1 MGWGICGLRNSNRH
15 FSMKKIYICFGLIYS
30 VLFLLTLLSN
40 VSRVIIGFSFLILSF
55 LFIYFIRRSLLE
67 FIRLLEDILDNM
79 IEGKEINEQNLDY
92 RDDLFSKL
100 MHKLWKMNSIHQHT
114 QEILENEK
122 NNIEGMVSDIAH
134 QVKTPMTNIK
144 MYHEILFGQLQDQDK
159 YIDTFGII
167 QSQVNKLDF
176 LIQSILKI
184 SELEI
189 GIINLNQE
197 KTTIKSCLMIAL
209 ENVLLS
215 AKRKNVEIKIYG
227 EMNLEVYCDTKWTAE
242 ALFNILDNAIKYTK
256 PNGLVEIYT
265 ETIGIYNGIC
275 IQDNGI
281 GIDNKNITKIFNRF
295 YREKNDGYIEG
306 VGIGLSLTREIV
318 MKQGG
323 YITVK
328 SVKHKWSKFS
338 IYLPKNEFVVG
349 IINEKL

>member
-1 MGWGICGLRNSNRH
+1 
-15 FSMKKIYICFGLIYS
+15 MKKIYICFGLIFS
-30 VLFLLTLLSN
+30 ILFLITLLTK
-40 VSRVIIGFSFLILSF
+40 VPRVIICFSFLIISF
-55 LFIYFIRRSLLE
+55 LFIYFIRKSLLE
-67 FIRLLEDILDNM
+67 FIRVLVDIMDNM
-79 IEGKEINEQNLDY
+79 IEGNEINEQILEY
-92 RDDLFSKL
+92 RDDLFSKV
-100 MHKLWKMNSIHQHT
+100 MHKLWKMNSIHLHT

-144 MYHEILFGQLQDQDK
+144 MYHEILFSQLQDQDK
-159 YIDTFGII
+159 YKDTFGII

-197 KTTIKSCLMIAL
+197 KTIMKSCLMKAL
-209 ENVLLS
+209 ENVLLN
-215 AKRKNVEIKIYG
+215 AKRKNIEIKIHG
-227 EMNLEVYCDTKWTAE
+227 EMNIEVYCDTKWTTE

-265 ETIGIYNGIC
+265 ETIGIYTGIC

-281 GIDNKNITKIFNRF
+281 GIDKKNLTQIFNRF
-295 YREKNDGYIEG
+295 YREKNDGYYEG
-306 VGIGLSLTREIV
+306 VGIGLSLAREIV

-328 SVKHKWSKFS
+328 SEKYKWSKFS
-338 IYLPKNEFVVG
+338 IYLPKNEFVAG
-349 IINEKL
+349 RNNEKM

>member
-1 MGWGICGLRNSNRH
+1 MRN
-15 FSMKKIYICFGLIYS
+15 IYIFFGIIYIL
-30 VLFLLTLLSN
+30 LFLFTLLTK
-40 VSRVIIGFSFLILSF
+40 VPRFIICFSFLIISF
-55 LFIYFIRRSLLE
+55 LFICFVRKSLLE
-67 FIRLLEDILDNM
+67 FIQVLEDTIDNM
-79 IEGKEINEQNLDY
+79 IEGNVINEQKLDY
-92 RDDLFSKL
+92 RDDLLSKI

-114 QEILENEK
+114 QEILVNEK

-144 MYHEILFGQLQDQDK
+144 MYHEILLGQLQDQDK
-159 YIDTFGII
+159 YKDTFGII

-197 KTTIKSCLMIAL
+197 KTMMKACLMKAL

-215 AKRKNVEIKIYG
+215 AKRKNIEIKIYG
-227 EMNLEVYCDTKWTAE
+227 EMNLEVYCDIKWTAE
-242 ALFNILDNAIKYTK
+242 ALFNILDNAIKYTNS
-256 PNGLVEIYT
+256 NGLVEIYT
-265 ETIGIYNGIC
+265 ESIGIYTGVC

-281 GIDNKNITKIFNRF
+281 GIDNKNLTKIFNRF

-306 VGIGLSLTREIV
+306 VGIGLSLAREIV

-328 SVKHKWSKFS
+328 SDKNKWSKFS
-338 IYLPKNEFVVG
+338 IYLPKNEFVV
-349 IINEKL
+349 NPL